1 MIKST
6 IKGIHHTLDNH
17 VNNINQ
23 HLFHMFQT
31 YINTQEVNTKI
42 QCNILKYTHN
52 HNYHIITY
60 FTKLSIQTSPNSI
73 TISHTHITITTMQTF
88 NYHMTLMWLNARHVT
103 LCMWYHLLPRLFPL
117 RINECSSTSPI
128 SNSGLTSATSTS
140 HVSN

>member
-52 HNYHIITY
+52 HNYTHNHIFHQVKYPNIT
-60 FTKLSIQTSPNSI
+60 K
-73 TISHTHITITTMQTF
+73 F
-88 NYHMTLMWLNARHVT
+88 NYHISYTYNNHINAYIQLSHNSNVTQCKTCDSMHVVPST
-103 LCMWYHLLPRLFPL
+103 
-117 RINECSSTSPI
+117 TSPI
-128 SNSGLTSATSTS
+128 SIKDQRVLIYLAYF
-140 HVSN
+140 H

>member
-23 HLFHMFQT
+23 HLFHTYQP

-103 LCMWYHLLPRLFPL
+103 LCMRYLNVNPKFHRFLIQYLESKLHSDPDK
-117 RINECSSTSPI
+117 IKVTTPI
-128 SNSGLTSATSTS
+128 SN
-140 HVSN
+140 